1 MFPRK
6 RRPAT
11 PGEILK
17 EHYLAPRNISVS
29 AFARAVGCSRK
40 HMSDIVHSRSRFEA
54 HLAARVAR
62 VLDTTAQ
69 LWLNL
74 QTAVDVYDAEQEL
87 KDWEPERLY
96 RAG

>member
-6 RRPAT
+6 RRPTT

-17 EHYLAPRNISVS
+17 EHYLTPRNISVS

-40 HMSDIVHSRSRFEA
+40 HMSDIVHGRSRIEA

-62 VLDTTAQ
+62 VLDTTAR

-87 KDWEPERLY
+87 KDWEPDRLY

>member
-1 MFPRK
+1 MHSRK
-6 RRPAT
+6 RRPTT

-17 EHYLAPRNISVS
+17 EHYLAPRSISVS

-40 HMSDIVHSRSRFEA
+40 HMSGIVNGHSRIEA
-54 HLAARVAR
+54 RLAARVAR
-62 VLDTTAQ
+62 VLDTTAR